1 MKEVAYVY
9 ICKSCIYVAMLDKI
23 SKREKAPCYTFKV
36 FMYTFFGKNK
46 TKQNLTRVSKYK

>member
-23 SKREKAPCYTFKV
+23 SKREKAPCCTFKV

-46 TKQNLTRVSKYK
+46 TKQNKT